1 MARLEDVP
9 EGERRMMEGLDCTGF
24 EGRLPW
30 VTGPALSER
39 RVAILSTA
47 ALNLRSDAGFFPMD
61 AGYRVIPGDVD
72 PKDVVMSHVSSN
84 FDRSGFQ
91 RDLNVVFPID
101 RLRELADEGV
111 IGSVSNF
118 HFSVLGSRPPLE
130 FEQSAREI
138 ARVLKADGVDT
149 VFLVPI

>member
-1 MARLEDVP
+1 MARMEDIP
-9 EGERRMMEGLDCTGF
+9 EGERIMMEGPDCTGF

-30 VTGPALSER
+30 VTGPGLSER

-47 ALNLRSDAGFFPMD
+47 ALNLRSDAGFAPTE
-61 AGYRVIPGDVD
+61 AGYRVIPGDVH

-91 RDLNVVFPID
+91 QDLNVCFPIE

-118 HFSVLGSRPPLE
+118 HFSVMGSRPPLE
-130 FEQSAREI
+130 FEDSAIDI

-149 VFLVPI
+149 VFLVPV